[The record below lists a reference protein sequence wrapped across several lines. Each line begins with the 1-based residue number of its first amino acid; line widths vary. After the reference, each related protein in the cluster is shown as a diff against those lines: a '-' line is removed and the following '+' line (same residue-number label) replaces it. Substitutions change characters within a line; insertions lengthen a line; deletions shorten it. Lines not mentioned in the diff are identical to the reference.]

1 MPEPVAS
8 DPKQVRGDRRCGRPG
23 GEPGAFP
30 RTDSKAARQKTCNP
44 TIPGRLLGAYGGSKA
59 VTAEIV
65 TMLGVGVALGLLMW
79 RVTDKLDRKIDTLSL
94 QIGDLRERMA
104 KVEGSVD
111 LLTRFFIDRERG
123 NQAAE

>member
-1 MPEPVAS
+1 MPE
-8 DPKQVRGDRRCGRPG
+8 
-23 GEPGAFP
+23 
-30 RTDSKAARQKTCNP
+30 
-44 TIPGRLLGAYGGSKA
+44 RLLGSYGGSEA
-59 VTAEIV
+59 VNAEII
-65 TMLGVGVALGLLMW
+65 TMLGVGVALGLFMW
-79 RVTDKLDRKIDTLSL
+79 RVTDKLDRKIDTLTL

>member
-1 MPEPVAS
+1 MTAGIVA
-8 DPKQVRGDRRCGRPG
+8 
-23 GEPGAFP
+23 
-30 RTDSKAARQKTCNP
+30 
-44 TIPGRLLGAYGGSKA
+44 
-59 VTAEIV
+59 
-65 TMLGVGVALGLLMW
+65 MLGVGIALGLFMW